1 MRVCGEMEKGGIGS
15 VWGAGERQEQL
26 GDSRDP
32 ARIQLE
38 NPAWDW
44 DLPEQK
50 CGQRGFLKELNL

>member
-1 MRVCGEMEKGGIGS
+1 MEKGGIGS